1 MESIKLFLT
10 GTDRLRDMLCSTADG
25 GRKLSR
31 GVRELVAEQYAG
43 KAEVD
48 VVFEPSVG
56 AASLRQAIEDGS
68 SQLSESAANLVVTS
82 VDAEF
87 AAGDMASA
95 DAYERDMLAV
105 IRSIKA
111 NPGSHVIVLLAS
123 TIDPETIVSNY
134 QREESDPTSLRVHRY
149 DLAAMR
155 LSFEEGISVL
165 DVDRII
171 AEMGAAD
178 HVPAFLEYSEAACQ
192 AIATELVRIMDD
204 YAFFD
209 DRPLLPQVGR
219 EDA

>member
-1 MESIKLFLT
+1 MQSITLFLS

-25 GRKLSR
+25 GSKLAE
-31 GVRELVAEQYAG
+31 GVRELVAKEYAG
-43 KAEVD
+43 KAEVN
-48 VVFEPSVG
+48 VVFEPSTG
-56 AASLRQAIEDGS
+56 ASSLKQALESGS
-68 SQLSESAANLVVTS
+68 SGLVDSGANLVVTS

-87 AAGDMASA
+87 AADKAA
-95 DAYERDMLAV
+95 TAEEFENDMLSL
-105 IRSIKA
+105 IRSVKSE
-111 NPGSHVIVLLAS
+111 PGSHVIVLLAS
-123 TIDPETIVSNY
+123 TIDPETVVSNY
-134 QREESDPTSLRVHRY
+134 QREESDPDSLRVHRY

-178 HVPAFLEYSEAACQ
+178 HVPAFLEYSEAACA
-192 AIATELVRIMDD
+192 AITKEMVRIMDD

-219 EDA
+219 DQA

>member
-1 MESIKLFLT
+1 MQSIKLFLS

-25 GRKLSR
+25 GRKISQ
-31 GVRELVAEQYAG
+31 GVRELVAAQYAG

-48 VVFEPSVG
+48 VVFEPSTG
-56 AASLRQAIEDGS
+56 AASFRQAVEAGS
-68 SQLSESAANLVVTS
+68 SELSKSGANIVVTS

-87 AAGDMASA
+87 AASTKASVE
-95 DAYERDMLAV
+95 DFESDMLAA

-111 NPGSHVIVLLAS
+111 DPGSHVIVLLAS

-178 HVPAFLEYSEAACQ
+178 HVPAFLDYSETACQ
-192 AIATELVRIMDD
+192 AIAKEMVRIMDD

-219 EDA
+219 EEQ

>member
-1 MESIKLFLT
+1 MESIKLFLS

-25 GRKLSR
+25 GSKLSR
-31 GVRELVAEQYAG
+31 GVREIVAERYPG
-43 KAEVD
+43 RAEVE
-48 VVFEPSVG
+48 VVFESSRG
-56 AASLRQAIEDGS
+56 ASSLRQAVEAGP
-68 SQLSESAANLVVTS
+68 SQLSSSRSDIVVTS

-87 AAGDMASA
+87 TATEAASA
-95 DAYERDMLAV
+95 DEYEADMLAA
-105 IRSIKA
+105 IRSIKSD
-111 NPGSHVIVLLAS
+111 PGSHIIVLLAS

-134 QREESDPTSLRVHRY
+134 QREESDPNSLRVHRY

-178 HVPAFLEYSEAACQ
+178 HVPAFLDYSEAACD
-192 AIATELVRIMDD
+192 AISQEMVRIMDD

-209 DRPLLPQVGR
+209 ERPLLPQVGR
-219 EDA
+219 DTK